1 MIPEAVVAVGI
12 GILNPVRRRGNTRQ
26 SAVVADIIDIAA
38 RIDFPSEAESCSGR
52 FRGAQETEFSKNTLD
67 IRTVLHG
74 QQRQNQPAREGQGNA
89 GSRQNDAQPHC
100 RNNTI
105 VCLGG
110 SFEPFQRRSLF
121 GFPHRGCK
129 NRLPRVFKRDS
140 VVIPC
145 DQLIGIAKYLD
156 KGEIGIDILCRT
168 DMFAIDQERCKL
180 VLRKIND
187 FAANLIFSVF
197 RDLEVKLGSI
207 VVLHYLIA
215 VLSGAA
221 RVKVGRNDIREN
233 VKVKLCIYIHHLY
246 DAAQL
251 LIRADQIL
259 NAVMQLPIQYVFD
272 GRAGAVYI
280 SGSAIIDRAGELDRC
295 FRLRGSSCAG
305 HPVRLSP
312 DRHRCCL
319 WQ

>member
-1 MIPEAVVAVGI
+1 M
-12 GILNPVRRRGNTRQ
+12 
-26 SAVVADIIDIAA
+26 
-38 RIDFPSEAESCSGR
+38 PSI
-52 FRGAQETEFSKNTLD
+52 N
-67 IRTVLHG
+67 
-74 QQRQNQPAREGQGNA
+74 
-89 GSRQNDAQPHC
+89 
-100 RNNTI
+100 
-105 VCLGG
+105 
-110 SFEPFQRRSLF
+110 
-121 GFPHRGCK
+121 
-129 NRLPRVFKRDS
+129 
-140 VVIPC
+140 
-145 DQLIGIAKYLD
+145 
-156 KGEIGIDILCRT
+156 
-168 DMFAIDQERCKL
+168 ERCKL

-215 VLSGAA
+215 VLSGVA

-233 VKVKLCIYIHHLY
+233 VKVKLRIYIHHLY

-295 FRLRGSSCAG
+295 FCREEAVVQAIQSGYRLIDTAAAYGNEEAVGRAIRRCGV
-305 HPVRLSP
+305 PRENLFITTKLWSP
-312 DRHRCCL
+312 DISYEGAKRGFALSLEKLGLDYRM
-319 WQ
+319 

>member
-1 MIPEAVVAVGI
+1 M
-12 GILNPVRRRGNTRQ
+12 L
-26 SAVVADIIDIAA
+26 
-38 RIDFPSEAESCSGR
+38 
-52 FRGAQETEFSKNTLD
+52 
-67 IRTVLHG
+67 
-74 QQRQNQPAREGQGNA
+74 
-89 GSRQNDAQPHC
+89 
-100 RNNTI
+100 
-105 VCLGG
+105 
-110 SFEPFQRRSLF
+110 
-121 GFPHRGCK
+121 
-129 NRLPRVFKRDS
+129 
-140 VVIPC
+140 
-145 DQLIGIAKYLD
+145 
-156 KGEIGIDILCRT
+156 
-168 DMFAIDQERCKL
+168 AIDQERCKL

-215 VLSGAA
+215 VLSGVA

-295 FRLRGSSCAG
+295 FCLRGSSCAG